1 MFLTHSNSTTGRRSF
16 SLANKFLISILLLLP
31 LFVSCAENTD
41 YKNFHQAA
49 FVADLHDD
57 TPISILHGFDIG
69 VRNSDGQID
78 MPRMRDGGMD
88 LIFFSVWLFPSDY
101 LEKDLAFQKANE
113 IIDAVEAVEQKYPS
127 QLRLIR
133 TADEAIST
141 VEEGMLA
148 GTFGMEGGYPI
159 EEDLSKLEHFFDR
172 GVRYFAP
179 TWNNN
184 TSWATSAEFE
194 TTDTT
199 NSVFGLTK
207 FGQDVIRKCNELG
220 ILIDVSHSGEQT
232 VKDILEISEDPI
244 IASHSSVW
252 NLTPHFRN
260 LKDYQLRA
268 IAAGGGVV
276 FINFYSGYLDS
287 TYQSKFDALLETRK
301 SELDSIKEELEFLG
315 KGDEY
320 WEARNKFLRD
330 DIERIKPPFE
340 VLIDHIDYVAKLVGV
355 EHVGLGSDFDGV
367 SSMPKGMNDVR
378 DLPKITQALFS
389 RGYSKGDVKKILGE
403 NLLRVFRKVTG

>member
-1 MFLTHSNSTTGRRSF
+1 MSLTHS
-16 SLANKFLISILLLLP
+16 SLITDKRLFNLTNKFIISILLV
-31 LFVSCAENTD
+31 VSFIISCSESVEYNS
-41 YKNFHQAA
+41 FHQMA

-57 TPISILHGFDIG
+57 TPISILNGFDIG

-141 VEEGMLA
+141 AEEGMLS

-159 EEDLSKLEHFFDR
+159 EDDLSKLEHFYDR

-179 TWNNN
+179 TWNHN

-220 ILIDVSHSGEQT
+220 ILIDISHSGEQT
-232 VKDILEISEDPI
+232 VKDILEITEDPI

-252 NLTPHFRN
+252 SLTPHFRN

-268 IAAGGGVV
+268 IAKNDGVV

-287 TYQSKFDALLETRK
+287 TYQAKFDALLEMRK

-315 KGDEY
+315 RGNDF
-320 WEARNKFLRD
+320 WEARNSFLKD
-330 DIERIKPPFE
+330 DIEKVKPPFE
-340 VLIDHIDYVAKLVGV
+340 VLIDHIDYVAKLIGV
-355 EHVGLGSDFDGV
+355 DHVGLGSDFDGV
-367 SSMPKGMNDVR
+367 SSMPRGMDDVR

-389 RGYSKGDVKKILGE
+389 RGYSKSEVKKILGE
-403 NLLRVFRKVTG
+403 NLLRVFKKVTG

>member
-1 MFLTHSNSTTGRRSF
+1 MFLIPSNLITDKLGF
-16 SLANKFLISILLLLP
+16 NLANKFLLSFLVLIPLL
-31 LFVSCAENTD
+31 VSCN
-41 YKNFHQAA
+41 KNEEYIAFHQAA

-57 TPISILHGFDIG
+57 TPISILNGFDIG
-69 VRNSDGQID
+69 VRNSGGQID

-113 IIDAVEAVEQKYPS
+113 IIDAVESVEQKYPA

-159 EEDLSKLEHFFDR
+159 ENDLSKLEHFYER

-179 TWNNN
+179 VWNNS

-199 NSVFGLTK
+199 NSVLGLTK
-207 FGQDVIRKCNELG
+207 FGREVIRKCNELG
-220 ILIDVSHSGEQT
+220 ILIDISHAGDQT
-232 VKDILEISEDPI
+232 VKDILEITEDPI

-252 NLTPHFRN
+252 SLTPHFRN
-260 LKDYQLRA
+260 LKDDQLRA

-287 TYQSKFDALLETRK
+287 TYQDKFDALLETRK

-315 KGDEY
+315 RGEEFWDE
-320 WEARNKFLRD
+320 RNRFLKD
-330 DIERIKPPFE
+330 DIEKIRPPFE
-340 VLIDHIDYVAKLVGV
+340 ALIDHIDYVAKLVGV
-355 EHVGLGSDFDGV
+355 GHVGLGSDFDGV
-367 SSMPKGMNDVR
+367 SSMPKGMDDVR
-378 DLPKITQALFS
+378 DLPKITQALLI
-389 RGYSKGDVKKILGE
+389 RGYSKQDVKKILGE
-403 NLLRVFRKVTG
+403 NLLRVFRRVVG

>member
-1 MFLTHSNSTTGRRSF
+1 MFLAHSNSIKGRRSF
-16 SLANKFLISILLLLP
+16 SLANRILFTILSVLLFL
-31 LFVSCAENTD
+31 VSCTESEE
-41 YKNFHQAA
+41 YKSFHQTA

-57 TPISILHGFDIG
+57 TPISILNGFDIG
-69 VRNSDGQID
+69 VRNSDGHID

-159 EEDLSKLEHFFDR
+159 DEDLSKLEHFYER

-179 TWNNN
+179 TWNYS

-199 NSVFGLTK
+199 NSVFGLTQ

-220 ILIDVSHSGEQT
+220 ILIDISHAGEQT
-232 VKDILEISEDPI
+232 VKDILEISEDPL

-260 LKDYQLRA
+260 LKDDQLRA
-268 IAAGGGVV
+268 IAAGDGVV

-287 TYQSKFDALLETRK
+287 TYQGKFDALIESRK

-315 KGDEY
+315 RENDFWDE
-320 WEARNKFLRD
+320 RNRFLKD
-330 DIERIKPPFE
+330 DINKIRPPFE

-367 SSMPKGMNDVR
+367 SSMPRDMDDVT
-378 DLPKITQALFS
+378 DLPKITQALFN
-389 RGYSKGDVKKILGE
+389 RGYTRQDVKKILGE
-403 NLLRVFRKVTG
+403 NLLRVFKKVTG

>member
-1 MFLTHSNSTTGRRSF
+1 MITGRLISY
-16 SLANKFLISILLLLP
+16 LANRFLFPIFLIIPFLAACTES
-31 LFVSCAENTD
+31 VE
-41 YKNFHQAA
+41 YKSFHQAA

-57 TPISILHGFDIG
+57 TPISMLNGFDIG

-88 LIFFSVWLFPSDY
+88 LIFFSVWLFPGDY
-101 LEKDLAFQKANE
+101 LERDLAYIKANE
-113 IIDAVEAVEQKYPS
+113 IIDAVESAEQKYPS
-127 QLRLIR
+127 QFRLIR
-133 TADEAIST
+133 TTDEALST

-159 EEDLSKLEHFFDR
+159 EDDLSKLEHFYER

-179 TWNNN
+179 VWNNN
-184 TSWATSAEFE
+184 TSWATSAKFE

-199 NSVFGLTK
+199 NSVLGLTK

-220 ILIDVSHSGEQT
+220 ILIDVSHAGEQT
-232 VKDILEISEDPI
+232 VKDILEITEDPI

-260 LKDYQLRA
+260 LKDDQLRA
-268 IAAGGGVV
+268 IARGDGVV

-287 TYQSKFDALLETRK
+287 TYQDKFNALIETRR

-315 KGDEY
+315 RSDDFWDE
-320 WEARNKFLRD
+320 RNRLLKEDMENIR
-330 DIERIKPPFE
+330 PPFE

-367 SSMPKGMNDVR
+367 SSMPKGMDDVT

-389 RGYSKGDVKKILGE
+389 RGYSKEDVKKILGE
-403 NLLRVFRKVTG
+403 NLLRVFRKVIG

>member
-1 MFLTHSNSTTGRRSF
+1 MFLIHSNLITDRRSF
-16 SLANKFLISILLLLP
+16 NLANKILSSILLLLF
-31 LFVSCAENTD
+31 LAVSCTKSDE
-41 YKNFHQAA
+41 YRSFHQAA

-57 TPISILHGFDIG
+57 TPMSIMNGFDIG
-69 VRNSDGQID
+69 VRNSDGHID

-88 LIFFSVWLFPSDY
+88 LIFFSVWLFPRDY

-113 IIDAVEAVEQKYPS
+113 IIDAVEAVEQKYPT

-159 EEDLSKLEHFFDR
+159 EEDLSKLEHFYER
-172 GVRYFAP
+172 GIRYFAP
-179 TWNNN
+179 TWNDN
-184 TSWATSAEFE
+184 TSWATSARFE

-220 ILIDVSHSGEQT
+220 ILIDISHSGEQT
-232 VKDILEISEDPI
+232 VRDILEISEDPI

-260 LKDYQLRA
+260 LKDDQLRA

-287 TYQSKFDALLETRK
+287 TYQGKFNALLEMRK
-301 SELDSIKEELEFLG
+301 SELDSIREELVFLDRESDFW
-315 KGDEY
+315 DE
-320 WEARNKFLRD
+320 RNRFLED
-330 DIERIKPPFE
+330 DIEKIRPPFE

-367 SSMPKGMNDVR
+367 PSMPKGMDDVT

-389 RGYSKGDVKKILGE
+389 RGYTKKEVKKILGE
-403 NLLRVFRKVTG
+403 NLLRVFKKVTG